1 MSSQAPN
8 REVSRIPAQSTD
20 FGQQSIRGL
29 IRILALLYTLLIIYG
44 SLYPFSG
51 WSHASSPLFSFLT
64 APVPEHL
71 SRPDVLTNVFAYIPL
86 GVLLVTGFRLH
97 SGTMSVVMA
106 TTLGAVLS
114 FAMESVQMFLPA
126 RISSNIDLT
135 TNIAGT
141 LIGAVLAL
149 AVRQDTL
156 FRLSLRRTREEWF
169 EPGLATDIALF
180 AVALWVGSQLCPFV
194 PSMDVSS
201 VREGLAPL
209 RNLLN
214 PTSFLPAKCAA
225 YGFSI
230 AGLGLLTM
238 VVARRKVRLTYL
250 ALAGLV
256 LCLKP
261 AIVTRQ
267 ISPESLC
274 GLGLA
279 AVMLLI
285 APRTKPAQTLLAMF
299 CILSGFI
306 AAELYGVAGGGL
318 HPFNW
323 IPFAVQLDETVS
335 GMQSIL
341 ENLWPFVALASL
353 SILGFG
359 RKRLPMVG
367 LGGILVLLVLSLEWM
382 QTGIE
387 GRYGNVTTVMTAAVG
402 WFFPWLF
409 FLAVQPA
416 PAVTS
421 GSARRRRSRHGE
433 WHTDESSTP
442 EITST

>member
-1 MSSQAPN
+1 MSLQAPN
-8 REVSRIPAQSTD
+8 REVSQVPARTTD

-29 IRILALLYTLLIIYG
+29 VRVLALLYTLLIVYG

-64 APVPEHL
+64 APIPDHL

-86 GVLLVTGFRLH
+86 GVLLVTGFRLR
-97 SGTMSVVMA
+97 SGAMSVVMA
-106 TTLGAVLS
+106 TTLGAMLS
-114 FAMESVQMFLPA
+114 FTMESVQMFLPA
-126 RISSNIDLT
+126 RISSNIDLS

-141 LIGAVLAL
+141 LIGAILAL
-149 AVRQDTL
+149 VVRQDTI
-156 FRLSLRRTREEWF
+156 FRVNLRRTREEWF

-180 AVALWVGSQLCPFV
+180 AVALWIGSQLCPFV

-209 RNLLN
+209 RMLLS
-214 PTSFLPAKCAA
+214 PASFVPAKCAS
-225 YGFSI
+225 YGFNI
-230 AGLGLLTM
+230 AGLGLLIM
-238 VVARRKVRLTYL
+238 IVGRRRVRLTYL
-250 ALAGLV
+250 GLAGLV

-261 AIVTRQ
+261 TIVTRQ
-267 ISPESLC
+267 LSPESLC
-274 GLGLA
+274 GLAFA

-299 CILSGFI
+299 YILSGFA

-341 ENLWPFVALASL
+341 ENLWPFVALAAL

-359 RKRLPMVG
+359 RKRSPMVY
-367 LGGILVLLVLSLEWM
+367 LGGVLVFLVLSLEWM

-387 GRYGNVTTVMTAAVG
+387 GRYGNITTVMTAAVG

-409 FLAVQPA
+409 FLALQPA
-416 PAVTS
+416 
-421 GSARRRRSRHGE
+421 SAERSSSTRRRRSRSSE
-433 WHTDESSTP
+433 WHTDETSAP
-442 EITST
+442 EINPT